1 MGTIEIT
8 LIISVIA
15 NIIFIIGIRNLILQ
29 NEDLED
35 TLLETINDVKQK
47 VNIAYDALK
56 DADIRGSFESD
67 DEVGAVFTEIKEIV
81 EKLNETI

>member
-8 LIISVIA
+8 LIVSVIA
-15 NIIFIIGIRNLILQ
+15 NIIFIVGIRNLVLQ
-29 NEDLED
+29 NEELED
-35 TLLETINDVKQK
+35 TLMETLNDVEEK

-67 DEVGAVFTEIKEIV
+67 DEVGAVFTQIKEIV
-81 EKLNETI
+81 EKLKETI

>member
-1 MGTIEIT
+1 MGTIEIV
-8 LIISVIA
+8 LSISVIA
-15 NIIFIIGIRNLILQ
+15 NIIFIVGIRNLILQ

-35 TLLETINDVKQK
+35 TLLETMNDVKQK

-81 EKLNETI
+81 QKLNETI

>member
-1 MGTIEIT
+1 MGTIEIV
-8 LIISVIA
+8 LGISVIA
-15 NIIFIIGIRNLILQ
+15 NIIFIVGIRNLILQ

-35 TLLETINDVKQK
+35 TLLETMNDVKQK

-81 EKLNETI
+81 QKLNETI

>member
-8 LIISVIA
+8 LIVSVIA
-15 NIIFIIGIRNLILQ
+15 NIIFIVGIRNLVLQ
-29 NEDLED
+29 NEELED
-35 TLLETINDVKQK
+35 TLMETLNDVETK

-67 DEVGAVFTEIKEIV
+67 DEVGAVFTQIKEIV
-81 EKLNETI
+81 EKLKETI

>member
-1 MGTIEIT
+1 MGTIEIA

-15 NIIFIIGIRNLILQ
+15 NIIFIVGIRNLILQ

-35 TLLETINDVKQK
+35 TLLETMNDVKQK

-81 EKLNETI
+81 QKLNETI

>member
-35 TLLETINDVKQK
+35 TLLETMNDVKQK

>member
-1 MGTIEIT
+1 MGTIEII
-8 LIISVIA
+8 LSISVIA
-15 NIIFIIGIRNLILQ
+15 NIIFIVGIRNLILQ

-35 TLLETINDVKQK
+35 TLLETMNDVKQK

-81 EKLNETI
+81 QKLNETI

>member
-1 MGTIEIT
+1 MGTIEIA
-8 LIISVIA
+8 LGISVLA
-15 NIIFIIGIRNLILQ
+15 NIIFLIGIRNLILQ

-35 TLLETINDVKQK
+35 TLLETMNDIKQK
-47 VNIAYDALK
+47 VNIAYDAIK

>member
-1 MGTIEIT
+1 MGTIEIV
-8 LIISVIA
+8 LSISIIA
-15 NIIFIIGIRNLILQ
+15 NIIFIVGIRNLILQ

-35 TLLETINDVKQK
+35 TLLETMNDVKQK

-81 EKLNETI
+81 QKLNETI